1 MASILK
7 EMGLLNRVK
16 KDATVTIKKN
26 GDGKVSKEQLSKD
39 AKEEIHYMKGDL
51 KDFGKQL
58 KTKESIVLKNDAFV
72 ILHSGPK
79 NQQSF
84 LSEFE
89 KLTREGYKL
98 TGITE
103 TKGLPLTVFGFNIKT
118 GKLFFFQHSKWFSNQ

>member
-1 MASILK
+1 
-7 EMGLLNRVK
+7 MGLLNKVK
-16 KDATVTIKKN
+16 KGTTGTIKKN
-26 GDGKVSKEQLSKD
+26 DDGKISTEQVSKD
-39 AKEEIHYMKGDL
+39 AKEELHYMKGDL

-58 KTKESIVLKNDAFV
+58 KTKDSIVLKNDAYV

-103 TKGLPLTVFGFNIKT
+103 TKGLPLTVLGINVKT
-118 GKLFFFQHSKWFSNQ
+118 GKLFFFQHFKWFHPQNM